1 MPAEPSRLRV
11 LSTPHDTPK
20 DAPATRSPGATVRE
34 LRTRRGISLE
44 QLAAATKIPVA
55 SLRHIEADE
64 FDALPG
70 PVFAKG
76 FLRCCARALGV
87 APEHLVEPYED
98 WVHRAEGG
106 GAPPT
111 TTEAPPPAP
120 APAATGRD
128 GPPVAPARSRGPSGA
143 WAAAKWRIETANL
156 ALWTV
161 LVLFVLV
168 VISAAFQLGAGS
180 R

>member
-20 DAPATRSPGATVRE
+20 DAPATRSPGATVRD

-55 SLRHIEADE
+55 SLRHIESDE

-98 WVHRAEGG
+98 WMHHAEGG
-106 GAPPT
+106 TASPPAAAKSPQALAPASAGQDAPPA
-111 TTEAPPPAP
+111 APP
-120 APAATGRD
+120 
-128 GPPVAPARSRGPSGA
+128 RSRGPSGA